1 MNIYVKLNEIIK
13 KNRMKFLEQ
22 IHDIILLKNTC
33 ELRYNLFKIHVFDKY
48 VIIYYSSISL
58 SIWLFKKQFFQI
70 GWSKLTNQKRWMMK
84 TYYLEI
90 SFICCIIEHLVKSLT
105 LMESNG
111 YHSNS
116 QVWKNAGNDF
126 LFYNYTLINLKE
138 TDVLSTY
145 LNWLKFKAN

>member
-58 SIWLFKKQFFQI
+58 SI
-70 GWSKLTNQKRWMMK
+70 
-84 TYYLEI
+84 
-90 SFICCIIEHLVKSLT
+90 
-105 LMESNG
+105 
-111 YHSNS
+111 
-116 QVWKNAGNDF
+116 
-126 LFYNYTLINLKE
+126 
-138 TDVLSTY
+138 
-145 LNWLKFKAN
+145 